1 MNQLQKL
8 QLVSLLEDGFT
19 YNNSKEVRHLVG
31 LSDQAYN
38 FYNSLLSA
46 NKKLHSFYQSRELK
60 RVNNNLNK
68 FIDKQLQSTKTISL
82 SKAFSGILAVCC
94 ALFLSI
100 GVLIQ
105 FSQESEDI
113 FLITIPE
120 TLPKHTIK
128 NYEFNTIWSLAD
140 KINEEFKNNSAT
152 SFRLVTSR
160 IR

>member
-82 SKAFSGILAVCC
+82 SRAFSGILAICC

-100 GVLIQ
+100 GSAILEFVKLGAIQ
-105 FSQESEDI
+105 F
-113 FLITIPE
+113 
-120 TLPKHTIK
+120 TLM
-128 NYEFNTIWSLAD
+128 FGA
-140 KINEEFKNNSAT
+140 NSAASET
-152 SFRLVTSR
+152 VKPSTAAFADA
-160 IR
+160 IIA